1 MLGSGCSVL
10 HWVNPNEKKNSIQLD
25 TEDVMDDEVVI
36 TVTNIE
42 PIGRKHYRKFRMMM
56 MINCCCGMVDQRK
69 AFNLISSRDQCQR
82 SSPSRISNTL
92 RAGFE
97 PVQNLIS
104 GFVEWSCAVVI
115 TATPRCYKNIK
126 NIKGCWSNPEVRRC
140 YKEKQ
145 VPKFQGIKQK
155 GEICKAQVHT
165 TKASC

>member
-1 MLGSGCSVL
+1 M
-10 HWVNPNEKKNSIQLD
+10 NPNEKKNSIQLD

-42 PIGRKHYRKFRMMM
+42 PVGRKDYRKFR
-56 MINCCCGMVDQRK
+56 
-69 AFNLISSRDQCQR
+69 ISRVADETQKLEDAS
-82 SSPSRISNTL
+82 
-92 RAGFE
+92 
-97 PVQNLIS
+97 
-104 GFVEWSCAVVI
+104 
-115 TATPRCYKNIK
+115 
-126 NIKGCWSNPEVRRC
+126 